1 MQRVVVVQCGQ
12 GRVLAADQSDNA
24 ANLLV
29 SGIAAERQKKEVSKK
44 REEKEEEEVY
54 TECLWQISESPYLDI
69 EIIKELI

>member
-29 SGIAAERQKKEVSKK
+29 SGIAAERQKKQSPRREKRRRRKK
-44 REEKEEEEVY
+44 CTPSVCDK
-54 TECLWQISESPYLDI
+54 
-69 EIIKELI
+69 